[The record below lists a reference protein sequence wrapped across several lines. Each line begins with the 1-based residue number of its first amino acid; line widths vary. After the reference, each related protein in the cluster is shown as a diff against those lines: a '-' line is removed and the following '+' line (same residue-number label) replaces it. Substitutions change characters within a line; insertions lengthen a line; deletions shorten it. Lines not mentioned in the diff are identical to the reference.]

1 MEKVIRD
8 GKVAVLISPDF
19 GGTWG
24 CYSEDNA
31 EALLFDPRVVKL
43 VEERAKGLL
52 TTELFIERVKTVLD
66 AYYPDEYIASSTIRD
81 LEIKWVDEGTRFILQ
96 EYDGLESL
104 WLENKLPWRTA

>member
-1 MEKVIRD
+1 MNKVIRN
-8 GKVAVLISPDF
+8 GKVAVLIW
-19 GGTWG
+19 GTWG

-52 TTELFIERVKTVLD
+52 TTELFIERVETVLE
-66 AYYPDEYIASSTIRD
+66 AYYPDEYIDSSTIRH
-81 LEIKWVDEGTRFILQ
+81 LEIEWVDEGTRFILH

-104 WLENKLPWRTA
+104 WLENKLPWRTV